1 MKLLHFDEILGR
13 KLLIVG
19 DVGSGKTAQT
29 AKLLAEATAVIGP
42 NGVTVIDM
50 APERRQW
57 KGATVGGH
65 LTEFLRE
72 SEGIRVLLPSEK
84 LYAPRLEGSNANEVA
99 SLATRNARVIKLLLE
114 EYSTKPT
121 TVLFMNDVSMYLQ
134 AGSVNILMKAIARAK
149 TVVANSYEG
158 TALEED
164 RNSGISKRERDGLAA
179 LKAAVDHVLTLGP
192 TVNVI
197 QSRTGR

>member
-29 AKLLAEATAVIGP
+29 ARLLAEAIAAIGP

-57 KGATVGGH
+57 KRTTVGGH

-99 SLATRNARVIKLLLE
+99 SLATCNARVIKLLLE
-114 EYSTKPT
+114 EYSAKPT
-121 TVLFMNDVSMYLQ
+121 SVLFMNDVSIYLQ

-179 LKAAVDHVLTLGP
+179 LKTAMNHVLTLGP

-197 QSRTGR
+197 QSTTTR